1 MMESFQNFRPRLIEP
16 GVKYFLNSSL
26 EQCKQIKAKY
36 NNFFYNLGMF
46 LLFVIII
53 GTFLYMKY
61 RNKNN
66 KKMQEEQRHIQQQ
79 YIMNKLRFMQD
90 YNKQQSKN
98 IFTDLPVHQQNIEQH
113 YFNRQ
118 NHDRKIFS

>member
-1 MMESFQNFRPRLIEP
+1 MESFQNFRPRLIEP

-79 YIMNKLRFMQD
+79 YIMNKLRLCKITIS
-90 YNKQQSKN
+90 NS
-98 IFTDLPVHQQNIEQH
+98 L
-113 YFNRQ
+113 
-118 NHDRKIFS
+118 KIFLQIYQYINKI

>member
-1 MMESFQNFRPRLIEP
+1 
-16 GVKYFLNSSL
+16 
-26 EQCKQIKAKY
+26 
-36 NNFFYNLGMF
+36 
-46 LLFVIII
+46 
-53 GTFLYMKY
+53 
-61 RNKNN
+61 
-66 KKMQEEQRHIQQQ
+66 MQEEQRHIQQQ